1 MARAIVPKV
10 VIRLHPD
17 YNPHTTWGYKWHLVK
32 RPNRKKVIQVSH
44 THCDMLLRSGQDVW
58 EASRLSEV
66 KKKDLC
72 AKCFAA
78 LIVED

>member
-1 MARAIVPKV
+1 MAKAIVPKLV
-10 VIRLHPD
+10 VRLHPD
-17 YNPHTTWGYKWHLVK
+17 KNPHTTWGYKWHLVK

-58 EASRLSEV
+58 ESSRLSIV

-72 AKCFAA
+72 ARCFSA